1 MITSLVSVI
10 KKKEKW
16 NPSGLRQGGLQ
27 KKKNKVSSPR
37 QRNADRGF
45 FI

>member
-10 KKKEKW
+10 KKKKEKW

-27 KKKNKVSSPR
+27 KKNKVSSPR